1 MNVEADV
8 ESLVPSGAVVRTSP
22 IDGEGRRRF
31 FVSLPV
37 GSPVVAGN
45 RVKIDVD
52 LETVSAHVIEIMR
65 S

>member
-8 ESLVPSGAVVRTSP
+8 ESLVPSGCVVRTSP

-31 FVSLPV
+31 FVSLPL
-37 GSPVVAGN
+37 GSPVVAGS
-45 RVKIDVD
+45 RVKLDVD
-52 LETVSAHVIEIMR
+52 LGAGCAQVIEVMR